1 MTRRK
6 SGAPD
11 DAPDSKPSRRD
22 KAVRGDGGRPSFVT
36 REQTQPGQGPP
47 RREPPKA
54 AFDLFLERGLH
65 DMFDDV
71 KNEPIP
77 DELLR
82 LINADRP
89 K

>member
-11 DAPDSKPSRRD
+11 DAPDSTPSRRQ
-22 KAVRGDGGRPSFVT
+22 KAGGGDGGRSALVT
-36 REQTQPGQGPP
+36 PVQPQPGQGPP

-54 AFDLFLERGLH
+54 AFDVFLERGLH